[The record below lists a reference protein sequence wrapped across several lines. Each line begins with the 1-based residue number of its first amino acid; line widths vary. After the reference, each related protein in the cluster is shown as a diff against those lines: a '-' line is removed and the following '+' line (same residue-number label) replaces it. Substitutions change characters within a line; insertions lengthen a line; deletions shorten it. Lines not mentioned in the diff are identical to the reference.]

1 MANPAQHIFQKKRPI
16 TKKGLTFQIVKL
28 KARKERRTLD
38 IRETKMTRMVN
49 TEKKRQLETMMP
61 SIGLKPPTPLRTTVK
76 PLVAKGMMSLMRD
89 YDEDSDERSSSSMD
103 EPSEHVE
110 QFAVS
115 ELQCG
120 GWEQTVGVYHKGTPG
135 EITLK
140 NLWVS
145 REEKKKYQQFYKGM
159 TREQRREPNLEDQ
172 QLDYYSA

>member
-1 MANPAQHIFQKKRPI
+1 
-16 TKKGLTFQIVKL
+16 VKL

-110 QFAVS
+110 
-115 ELQCG
+115 
-120 GWEQTVGVYHKGTPG
+120 
-135 EITLK
+135 
-140 NLWVS
+140 
-145 REEKKKYQQFYKGM
+145 
-159 TREQRREPNLEDQ
+159 
-172 QLDYYSA
+172 